1 MDSIEKIHE
10 NKATEGYFAT
20 INSDLVSQIPYQ
32 PGKILDVGCA
42 TGNLGQEVIDKKH
55 PEIYEGIEVVPS
67 IAKIAKKYLSKVYV
81 GQAEEWLSKLKTG
94 YYDWVILADSLEHT
108 VDPWSILKEVNRILK
123 EDGHII
129 VSLPNV
135 RNLGVITEVLVK
147 GTWNYK
153 EMGILDKGHLRFFTR
168 KNILK
173 MLSDYGFET
182 ELIYS
187 NPRNKWKKMKGRFIA
202 RVISL
207 AIGKPLEYE
216 EFITVQWRIVAK
228 KIKDI

>member
-1 MDSIEKIHE
+1 MSSIEKIHE
-10 NKATEGYFAT
+10 KKAVEGYFET
-20 INSDLVSQIPYQ
+20 INSDLVDQIPDK

-42 TGNLGQEVIDKKH
+42 TGKLGEEVIDKKQ
-55 PEIYEGIEVVPS
+55 PEVYDGIEVVPS
-67 IAKIAKKYLSKVYV
+67 IAEIAKKHLSKVYV
-81 GQAEEWLSKLKTG
+81 GQAEELLSKLKSG

-173 MLSDYGFET
+173 MLSDCGFET

-187 NPRNKWKKMKGRFIA
+187 NPRNKWKKVKGRFIA
-202 RVISL
+202 RVISF
-207 AIGKPLEYE
+207 AIGKPAEYE

-228 KIKDI
+228 KIKNI